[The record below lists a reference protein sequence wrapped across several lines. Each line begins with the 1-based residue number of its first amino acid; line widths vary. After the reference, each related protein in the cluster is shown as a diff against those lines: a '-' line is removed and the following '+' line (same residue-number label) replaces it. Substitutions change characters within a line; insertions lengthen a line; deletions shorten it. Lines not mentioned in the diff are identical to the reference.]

1 MFSTRSLHH
10 LAALAASTLL
20 VAGTAL
26 AQEAPAAESAKGDR
40 PANAWII
47 NCASGANTTNLEC
60 QMSQNL
66 TEQKTGQ
73 RVLTVTLRKQ
83 PKEDGYTMLLALP
96 HGLYIPAGA
105 SYQIDASDKKPAPV
119 QTSDQN
125 GAYAAVVLDAAGLK
139 ALKAGTTLNIGM
151 ESTARQPIT
160 IPVSLTGFSAA
171 VDKLATLN

>member
-1 MFSTRSLHH
+1 MQYGVRVATA
-10 LAALAASTLL
+10 AALLVGG
-20 VAGTAL
+20 VAGAAL
-26 AQEAPAAESAKGDR
+26 AQEAPDAGKGDR
-40 PANAWII
+40 PANAWTI
-47 NCASGANTTNLEC
+47 NCGSTSNATTLEC
-60 QMSQNL
+60 QMVQNL

-83 PKEDGYTMLLALP
+83 PKDGAFSMLLALP

-105 SYQIDASDKKPAPV
+105 TWQVDDGERKPAPV

-151 ESTARQPIT
+151 ESATRKPIT
-160 IPVSLTGFSAA
+160 IPVSLTGFSA
-171 VDKLATLN
+171 VIDKLAALN